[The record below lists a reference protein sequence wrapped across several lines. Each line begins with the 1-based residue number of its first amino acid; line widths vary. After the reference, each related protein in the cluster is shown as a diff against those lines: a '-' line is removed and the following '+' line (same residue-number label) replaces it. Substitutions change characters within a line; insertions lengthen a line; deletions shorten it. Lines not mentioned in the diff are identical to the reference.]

1 MKNKFYKKKQQMSN
15 NEQSIIIPDNEIQIV
30 DGSAKVTSLDVAKR
44 FNKRHYN
51 VLRDI
56 EDILNITDHK

>member
-1 MKNKFYKKKQQMSN
+1 MSN